1 MSKLKTSSKDLL
13 KSILEPHAN
22 LALDL
27 LKMVQ
32 SLNTNDSSHRFQ
44 IASVI
49 IFLAGIDKTLSLAF
63 ELLYLAGM
71 VDWNWMVP
79 NKKQKPAAGF
89 IECQRGLA
97 AKIAKLNEL
106 GVDLTS
112 IKGINELRNEYVHS
126 TCLYVGYSICI
137 DEFDSKFRLVPSGPV
152 LTSML
157 PPLIA
162 FTQNEIEFY
171 TYQFVELIGSFID
184 KTDWREIWYL
194 ISQKANGLPHNP
206 DPEYSQFLDEPEIEL
221 EVLDALNIRYVGD
234 GVKLLCGQS
243 DP

>member
-1 MSKLKTSSKDLL
+1 MTELNTSSKDLL
-13 KSILEPHAN
+13 MRVLEPHAE

-27 LKMVQ
+27 LKLVN
-32 SLNTNDSSHRFQ
+32 SLNSNDSTHRFQ
-44 IASVI
+44 IASII
-49 IFLAGIDKTLSLAF
+49 IFLAGIDKTLSVAF
-63 ELLYLAGM
+63 QLLYLAGV
-71 VDWNWMVP
+71 VDWIWMVP
-79 NKKQKPAAGF
+79 NKKQKPPAGI
-89 IECQRGLA
+89 IECHRGLT
-97 AKIAKLNEL
+97 AKITKLNEL

-112 IKGINELRNEYVHS
+112 IKGIIELRNEYVHS

-137 DEFDSKFRLVPSGPV
+137 DEFDSKIQLVPSGPV

-157 PPLIA
+157 PPLMA
-162 FTQNEIEFY
+162 FSQNEIEFY